1 MSANLMEYFNKTPRL
16 GVLSTSSSDGKV
28 DSAVFGSPHMIDEKT
43 VVVATAKNRTF
54 TNLLDN
60 PNAIYIIMEQCTD
73 SSNAVKMNMEPG
85 SSVMDWKGIRVY
97 MRMKEYATSGEMLE
111 MIRSQTAN
119 FAGEEAAKMIYAT
132 VTFEIYEIRPLV
144 DFGQGW
150 DKSI

>member
-1 MSANLMEYFNKTPRL
+1 MPASLMEYFNKTPRL
-16 GVLSTSSSDGKV
+16 GVLSTSSADGKV

-97 MRMKEYATSGEMLE
+97 MRMKEYETSGEMLE

-132 VTFEIYEIRPLV
+132 VTFEIYEVRPLV

>member
-1 MSANLMEYFNKTPRL
+1 MPASLMEYFNKTPRL
-16 GVLSTSSSDGKV
+16 GVLSTYSDGGKV

-73 SSNAVKMNMEPG
+73 SSNAVNMNMEPG

-97 MRMKEYATSGEMLE
+97 MRMKEYETSGEMLE
-111 MIRSQTAN
+111 MIRRQTAN

-132 VTFEIYEIRPLV
+132 VTFETYEVRPLV